1 MRALAVPLTLAA
13 LVGCGGERATLHGQR
28 IGVAGLARQALYA
41 DHAPPE
47 LVGVRI
53 GDGSGTSEVRVVALT
68 PALRTETGPVEHWCA
83 TVARSCSDWVP
94 SGRELTVVLPDQSG
108 EHVVHLWARDT
119 AGNISLPVSSTVRL
133 EVPELARR

>member
-1 MRALAVPLTLAA
+1 MRALAVPLALAA
-13 LVGCGGERATLHGQR
+13 LAGCGAERATLNGQR
-28 IGVAGLARQALYA
+28 IGAAGLARQALYA
-41 DHAPPE
+41 DHEPPE

-53 GDGSGTSEVRVVALT
+53 GDGTGTSRARVVALT
-68 PALRTETGPVEHWCA
+68 PALRMETGPVEDWCA
-83 TVARSCSDWVP
+83 SVARSCTDWVL

-108 EHVVHLWARDT
+108 DHVVHLWARDT